1 MSETRELS
9 DFIRDIIKQ
18 DIEEGKNDGRV
29 HTRFPPEPNGF
40 LHIGH
45 VKAIAMDF
53 GVAEQFGGK
62 CNLRF
67 DDTNPAKEEDKYVEA
82 IQEDIRWLGY
92 DWEDRL
98 FFASDYFDQL
108 YEYAVQLIK
117 KGKAYV
123 DDLSAEEIRDYRGTL
138 TESGKES
145 PYRERSIEENL
156 DLFEGMKNGEYENGS
171 KVLRAK
177 IDMAASNINLRDP
190 IMYRILHESHHRT
203 GDKWCIY
210 PMYDWAHGQSD
221 SIEGITHSLC
231 SIEFKNHRPLYDW
244 FLEEL
249 GIFHPQQIEFARFN
263 MTYTVMSKRKFV
275 QLVEEG
281 YVNGWD
287 DPRMITLAGMRRLG
301 IPPEAII
308 KFIEHI
314 GVGLSLSTIQ
324 YSKFDHFVRD
334 YLNQHAPRVNGV
346 LNPLK
351 MVLTNYPEDKVE
363 YMEFPNHPDDE
374 SRGVREVPF
383 TRNLYIEREDF
394 REDPPKKFWRLAP
407 GREVR
412 LRFGYLVTCT
422 DVVKDEKGEIKEIHC
437 TIDPETRGGTA
448 PDGRTVKGTL
458 HWVSADHALAAEVRL
473 YDRLFNHPFPDQVE
487 EGGSF
492 LDNLNPDS
500 LEVISDAKVESS
512 LKDAEM
518 GDRFQFERVGY
529 FCVDPDTTEDKLV
542 FNRTIALRDSW
553 AKIEKQQGQ
562 AEKNN

>member
-1 MSETRELS
+1 MDEEKELS
-9 DFIRDIIKQ
+9 DFIRDTIKN
-18 DIEEGKNDGRV
+18 DLAVGKNDGRV
-29 HTRFPPEPNGF
+29 HTRFPPEPNGY

-45 VKAIAMDF
+45 VKAFALDF
-53 GVAEQFGGK
+53 GVAEEFNGM

-67 DDTNPAKEEDKYVEA
+67 DDTNPAKEEDEYVEA
-82 IQEDIRWLGY
+82 IKRDIRWLGF

-98 FFASDYFDQL
+98 YFASDYFDQL
-108 YEYAVQLIK
+108 YEYALILIK

-123 DDLSAEEIRDYRGTL
+123 DDLSADEIREYRGTL
-138 TESGKES
+138 TEPGKES
-145 PYRERSIEENL
+145 PYRNRSLEENL
-156 DLFEGMKNGEYENGS
+156 NLFQSMREGEYESGS

-177 IDMAASNINLRDP
+177 IDMASPNINLRDP
-190 IMYRILHESHHRT
+190 VMYRILHESHHRT

-244 FLEEL
+244 FLDEL
-249 GIFHPQQIEFARFN
+249 DIFHPQQLEFARFN
-263 MTYTVMSKRKFV
+263 MTYTVMSKRRLV

-301 IPPEAII
+301 ITPKAIR
-308 KFIEHI
+308 KFIEHV

-324 YSKFDHFVRD
+324 HSKFDYFVRD
-334 YLNQHAPRVNGV
+334 DLNKRVPRVNGV

-351 MVLTNYPEDKVE
+351 VVLINFPEDKVE
-363 YMEFPNHPDDE
+363 LMEFPNHPDDE
-374 SRGVREVPF
+374 TQGTREVPF
-383 TRNLYIEREDF
+383 SRELYIDRDDF

-412 LRFGYLVTCT
+412 LRYGYLITCNE
-422 DVVKDEKGEIKEIHC
+422 VIKDDLGEISEIRC
-437 TIDPETRGGTA
+437 TFDPETRGGTA
-448 PDGRTVKGTL
+448 PDGRQVKGTL
-458 HWVSADHALAAEVRL
+458 HWVSAPHALDVEVRL
-473 YDRLFNHPFPDQVE
+473 YDRLFNHPFPMDAK
-487 EGGSF
+487 EGESF
-492 LDNLNPDS
+492 LDHLTPDS
-500 LEVISDAKVESS
+500 LQILSDAKVEPG
-512 LKDAEM
+512 LKDSNP

-529 FCVDPDTTEDKLV
+529 FCVDPDSTEDKLV

-553 AKIEKQQGQ
+553 VKIEKQQD
-562 AEKNN
+562 KNLK